1 MRWVLGIA
9 AGICAGIALLAAA
22 YGLNEAGDWRAHREV
37 SLAHLATLERDTG
50 YPNREASI
58 RSEREQVEIL
68 DREVVKSSAISMVA
82 LLLAIGGFVPLW
94 RRVAKS
100 FGRVRLCVLVVVT
113 AALFLSGLGLALM
126 ILSAGV
132 IRG

>member
-1 MRWVLGIA
+1 MRWLIA
-9 AGICAGIALLAAA
+9 ITAGICAGVAIIAAV

-37 SLAHLATLERDTG
+37 SLAHLATLERDAG

-68 DREVVKSSAISMVA
+68 DREVLKSSVISVVA
-82 LLLAIGGFVPLW
+82 LALAIGGFVPLW
-94 RRVAKS
+94 RRAARS
-100 FGRVRLCVLVVVT
+100 FSRVRLCVL
-113 AALFLSGLGLALM
+113 AALSAAVFLSGLGLALVM
-126 ILSAGV
+126 LSAGV